1 MKPTVTKV
9 IGTAAGVTLLAP
21 GIALAV
27 PPEAPD
33 AGVPDVAWTQVEA
46 SSQTVES
53 TVSVPRVQGEFSY
66 NQTTLT
72 PNSRIAQVFQKA
84 ANALCQ
90 ASCEMTVTAPEDWA
104 ISVSGDV
111 ENAYTATLGQ
121 LAAEDEQTTIMGC
134 ACAGNTAGGA
144 AVINAEVTGVPMATI
159 IERAQPKAG
168 VNTVTLVSEDGYRMS
183 LPLDYV
189 MARRALVVSEIN
201 GEGLSSSVGGTNQL
215 WIDAAAAKY
224 FTRNVVA
231 IELTAQ
237 EVAPDTPGTEDA
249 PDDQYV
255 NRPNAGITKAA
266 SMQAGRSP
274 FLGSCRLCCRLARRG
289 CGPKLC

>member
-144 AVINAEVTGVPMATI
+144 AVINAEVTGVPMPTI
-159 IERAQPKAG
+159 IERAPPKAG
-168 VNTVTLVSEDGYRMS
+168 VNPVPLVSEDGYRMS

-266 SMQAGRSP
+266 S
-274 FLGSCRLCCRLARRG
+274 
-289 CGPKLC
+289 

>member
-134 ACAGNTAGGA
+134 PA
-144 AVINAEVTGVPMATI
+144 PATP
-159 IERAQPKAG
+159 R
-168 VNTVTLVSEDGYRMS
+168 
-183 LPLDYV
+183 
-189 MARRALVVSEIN
+189 
-201 GEGLSSSVGGTNQL
+201 
-215 WIDAAAAKY
+215 
-224 FTRNVVA
+224 
-231 IELTAQ
+231 
-237 EVAPDTPGTEDA
+237 
-249 PDDQYV
+249 
-255 NRPNAGITKAA
+255 
-266 SMQAGRSP
+266 AGRPSSTP
-274 FLGSCRLCCRLARRG
+274 R
-289 CGPKLC
+289 

>member
-1 MKPTVTKV
+1 MP
-9 IGTAAGVTLLAP
+9 
-21 GIALAV
+21 
-27 PPEAPD
+27 
-33 AGVPDVAWTQVEA
+33 
-46 SSQTVES
+46 
-53 TVSVPRVQGEFSY
+53 
-66 NQTTLT
+66 
-72 PNSRIAQVFQKA
+72 
-84 ANALCQ
+84 
-90 ASCEMTVTAPEDWA
+90 
-104 ISVSGDV
+104 GDV

-201 GEGLSSSVGGTNQL
+201 GEGLTSSVGGTNQL

-266 SMQAGRSP
+266 S
-274 FLGSCRLCCRLARRG
+274 
-289 CGPKLC
+289 

>member
-1 MKPTVTKV
+1 
-9 IGTAAGVTLLAP
+9 
-21 GIALAV
+21 
-27 PPEAPD
+27 
-33 AGVPDVAWTQVEA
+33 
-46 SSQTVES
+46 
-53 TVSVPRVQGEFSY
+53 
-66 NQTTLT
+66 
-72 PNSRIAQVFQKA
+72 
-84 ANALCQ
+84 
-90 ASCEMTVTAPEDWA
+90 
-104 ISVSGDV
+104 
-111 ENAYTATLGQ
+111 
-121 LAAEDEQTTIMGC
+121 
-134 ACAGNTAGGA
+134 
-144 AVINAEVTGVPMATI
+144 MATI

-266 SMQAGRSP
+266 S
-274 FLGSCRLCCRLARRG
+274 
-289 CGPKLC
+289 